1 LDRAIGYRLPGYIIV
16 NCQISIL
23 SMDGYRNIDTDV
35 CRMQIKIGNIFI
47 ERILKKRRDIF
58 LGLRQ
63 GI

>member
-1 LDRAIGYRLPGYIIV
+1 
-16 NCQISIL
+16 
-23 SMDGYRNIDTDV
+23 MDGYRNIDTDV

-63 GI
+63 GILGKGLPVDFTDS